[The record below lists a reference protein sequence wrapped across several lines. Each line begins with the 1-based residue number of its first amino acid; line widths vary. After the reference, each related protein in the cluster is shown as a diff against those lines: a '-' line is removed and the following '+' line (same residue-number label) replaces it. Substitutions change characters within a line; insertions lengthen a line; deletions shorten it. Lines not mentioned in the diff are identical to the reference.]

1 MQPTRIK
8 TCLLL
13 LMLLMS
19 SCSAQWH
26 LQKAVKK
33 DPAILEKKVITVT
46 DTVVTEPIVVKDTV
60 TLAQTDTVEIVKDR
74 FRVKIIRSFDTLMI
88 DGGCEADTII
98 RTVEV
103 PVETLVYKEKD
114 KWYHKV
120 QAVSMWILIVLI
132 VALALR
138 SKIDKILS

>member
-1 MQPTRIK
+1 
-8 TCLLL
+8 
-13 LMLLMS
+13 MLLMS

-33 DPAILEKKVITVT
+33 DPAILEKKVIIVT

-60 TLAQTDTVEIVKDR
+60 TLAQTDTIEIVKDR

-120 QAVSMWILIVLI
+120 QAISMWILIVLI

>member
-103 PVETLVYKEKD
+103 PVETFVYKEKD

-132 VALALR
+132 VVLALR

>member
-33 DPAILEKKVITVT
+33 DPAILEKKVIIVT

-60 TLAQTDTVEIVKDR
+60 TLAQTDTIEIVKDR

-120 QAVSMWILIVLI
+120 QAISMWILIVLI